1 MSESPTKRTDL
12 PLHVASVHL
21 HDRPGAVHSI
31 TDVFSARGLQIELFQ
46 ATSDSLSA
54 DGHASLL
61 IQFYA
66 SEERAT
72 LITRVLRRL
81 SSVRSAEL
89 LGANDARL
97 VQSVLV
103 VPPAS
108 IPPEIR
114 TITLEPAMALAIG
127 SPDAM
132 QRWLLST
139 DAPRRLGA
147 VRIDLLGTSP
157 VSAASPD

>member
-1 MSESPTKRTDL
+1 MSESLPKLADM
-12 PLHVASVHL
+12 PLHVINVHL

-66 SEERAT
+66 NEERAT

-81 SSVRSAEL
+81 SSVRSADL

-97 VQSVLV
+97 IQSVLV
-103 VPPAS
+103 VPPTS

-114 TITLEPAMALAIG
+114 TITLEPTMALAIG

-147 VRIDLLGTSP
+147 VRIDLLGKP
-157 VSAASPD
+157 PASASSSD